1 MLIIPMQK
9 PAHVF
14 AFDHGGKMK
23 ICVGNYIFF
32 LARSNYLV
40 HGHILNWVY

>member
-14 AFDHGGKMK
+14 AF
-23 ICVGNYIFF
+23 
-32 LARSNYLV
+32 V
-40 HGHILNWVY
+40 HGLLWGQNEVMFLKLHHFLSKEQLFGSWTHF